1 MDEVLALV
9 QWPAMVL
16 TVVASW
22 LVASTR
28 PGRRKFS
35 FWIFLLSNVLWVAW
49 GAYTGA
55 TALVVMQFCLAAL
68 NIRAASKTSVA
79 IVH

>member
-1 MDEVLALV
+1 MDEVLVLL
-9 QWPAMVL
+9 QWPAMLL

-28 PGRRKFS
+28 PGRRKLS
-35 FWIFLLSNVLWVAW
+35 FWIFLLSNGLWVVW
-49 GAYTGA
+49 GAHSSA

-68 NIRAASKTSVA
+68 NIRAARKIRAEVTD
-79 IVH
+79 

>member
-1 MDEVLALV
+1 MDEVLALA

-28 PGRRKFS
+28 PGRRKLS

-49 GAYTGA
+49 GAHTSA
-55 TALVVMQFCLAAL
+55 MALVVMQFCLAAL
-68 NIRAASKTSVA
+68 NIRAARKTRTAPAS
-79 IVH
+79 

>member
-1 MDEVLALV
+1 MDEVLALL

-28 PGRRKFS
+28 PGLRNLS
-35 FWIFLLSNVLWVAW
+35 FWIFLLSNVLWVTW
-49 GAYTGA
+49 GAHTSA

-68 NIRAASKTSVA
+68 NIRAARKTSAAVA
-79 IVH
+79 R

>member
-1 MDEVLALV
+1 MHELLV
-9 QWPAMVL
+9 HLQWPAMVL

-28 PGRRKFS
+28 PGRRKLS

-49 GAYTGA
+49 GAHTGA
-55 TALVVMQFCLAAL
+55 MALVVMQFCLAAL
-68 NIRAASKTSVA
+68 NIRAARKTSAAV
-79 IVH
+79 VG

>member
-1 MDEVLALV
+1 MDEVLALLR
-9 QWPAMVL
+9 WPAMVL

-28 PGRRKFS
+28 PGRRRLS

-49 GAYTGA
+49 GAHINA

-68 NIRAASKTSVA
+68 NIRAAMKINAADVG
-79 IVH
+79 

>member
-1 MDEVLALV
+1 MDEVLALL

-28 PGRRKFS
+28 PGRRNFS
-35 FWIFLLSNVLWVAW
+35 FWLFLLSNALWVAW
-49 GAYTGA
+49 GVHTSA
-55 TALVVMQFCLAAL
+55 TALVAMQFCLAAL
-68 NIRAASKTSVA
+68 NIRAARKTSA
-79 IVH
+79 ALAR

>member
-1 MDEVLALV
+1 MDEVLPLM

-28 PGRRKFS
+28 PGRRRFS
-35 FWIFLLSNVLWVAW
+35 FWIFLLSNLLWVAW
-49 GAYTGA
+49 GAHTGA
-55 TALVVMQFCLAAL
+55 TALVVLQFCLAAL
-68 NIRAASKTSVA
+68 NIRAARKTSDSVA
-79 IVH
+79 R

>member
-1 MDEVLALV
+1 MDEVLALL

-28 PGRRKFS
+28 PGRRRLA
-35 FWIFLLSNVLWVAW
+35 FWIFLLSNVMWVAW
-49 GAYTGA
+49 GAHSSA
-55 TALVVMQFCLAAL
+55 TALVVMQFCPAAL
-68 NIRAASKTSVA
+68 NIRAARRTRAAVTR
-79 IVH
+79 